1 MSRLEELEMAFKELE
16 SMIEKMQVVYWQ
28 GSPLAVQL
36 AVVWEKIERLKN
48 G

>member
-1 MSRLEELEMAFKELE
+1 MDELRKAFSELE
-16 SMIEKMQVVYWQ
+16 SMIEEMQVVYWQ

-48 G
+48 ES

>member
-1 MSRLEELEMAFKELE
+1 MDELVKAFSELEG
-16 SMIEKMQVVYWQ
+16 MIEKMQVVYWQ

-48 G
+48 EN

>member
-1 MSRLEELEMAFKELE
+1 MDELRKAFSELE
-16 SMIEKMQVVYWQ
+16 SMIEEMRVVYWQ

-48 G
+48 ES